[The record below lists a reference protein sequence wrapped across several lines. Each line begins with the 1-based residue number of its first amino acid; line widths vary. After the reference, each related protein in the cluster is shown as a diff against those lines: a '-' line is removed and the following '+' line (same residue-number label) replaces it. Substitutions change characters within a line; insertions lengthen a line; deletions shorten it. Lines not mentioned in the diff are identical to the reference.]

1 MAGSRHLPIGSA
13 SRFRGFFFS
22 QCSPQ
27 KLTQCS
33 YSFAGL
39 RLWANLVAVSRCL
52 LSSSKRSGNNISQRF
67 DEAPR
72 MKCREICC
80 QHGL

>member
-13 SRFRGFFFS
+13 SRFRGFFS

-33 YSFAGL
+33 YSFGIKAVGQPRC
-39 RLWANLVAVSRCL
+39 RLAMSAFLVEEVR
-52 LSSSKRSGNNISQRF
+52 Q
-67 DEAPR
+67 
-72 MKCREICC
+72 
-80 QHGL
+80 